1 MFDYPK
7 DPPGLEPD
15 TMFGASAIRH
25 CGQAWG
31 IGVWPR
37 DPHDDPT
44 TTPPP
49 PPPAYDPASSQYV
62 GVTRVRVSDHRYW
75 RAERRHNRERTFG
88 PARPFTPEGELLAAK
103 DFAKLA
109 KIASPILKSEFR
121 RKTFTPRAKEPTT
134 VEKGPPDGVSTA

>member
-7 DPPGLEPD
+7 DPPGLTPD

-31 IGVWPR
+31 IPLVPTEAT
-37 DPHDDPT
+37 T

-62 GVTRVRVSDHRYW
+62 GVTRVGVSGHRYW
-75 RAERRHNRERTFG
+75 RAERRRNHERTFG

-121 RKTFTPRAKEPTT
+121 RKTFTRAKEPTT
-134 VEKGPPDGVSTA
+134 VEKGPPDGVSTARG